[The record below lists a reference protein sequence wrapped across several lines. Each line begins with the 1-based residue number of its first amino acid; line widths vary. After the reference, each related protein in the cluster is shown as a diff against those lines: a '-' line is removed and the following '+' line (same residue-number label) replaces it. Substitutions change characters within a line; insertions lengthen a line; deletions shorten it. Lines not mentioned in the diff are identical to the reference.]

1 MKQAQ
6 NARKQRGRPAQRK
19 GGRSNNNNGNRF
31 DNRSRGN
38 PKQLLEK
45 YKTQARDS
53 LQAGDRVNAEYFLQ
67 FADHYQR
74 LVNEQQNNQNNN
86 QNNQAS
92 GQGGEEKGRQQS
104 RREHGQRN
112 QQNGSGTEELAT
124 KPNNDAGIEGTND
137 TGPQLADVKASPE
150 PKADVA
156 QVNAGADQGKTGDND
171 NKQSAPRPRRR
182 RAVKPKAEESTA
194 TAEPG
199 LTARKSQ
206 GAGTPASDEPV

>member
-74 LVNEQQNNQNNN
+74 LVNEQQSNQASNN
-86 QNNQAS
+86 QNNQAG
-92 GQGGEEKGRQQS
+92 GQGGDDKGGRQN
-104 RREHGQRN
+104 RRERGQRN
-112 QQNGSGTEELAT
+112 QQNG
-124 KPNNDAGIEGTND
+124 AGSEGHAAAVDKAADDSKAEAGSQPEGGETNAEAPVE
-137 TGPQLADVKASPE
+137 T
-150 PKADVA
+150 PKADAVA
-156 QVNAGADQGKTGDND
+156 VVDNGDGEK
-171 NKQSAPRPRRR
+171 KQDAPRPRRR
-182 RAVKPKAEESTA
+182 R
-194 TAEPG
+194 
-199 LTARKSQ
+199 TARPKTE
-206 GAGTPASDEPV
+206 AVAA

>member
-74 LVNEQQNNQNNN
+74 LVNEQQNNQGNNN
-86 QNNQAS
+86 QNNQA
-92 GQGGEEKGRQQS
+92 GVQGGDDKGGRQN
-104 RREHGQRN
+104 RRERGQRN
-112 QQNGSGTEELAT
+112 QQN
-124 KPNNDAGIEGTND
+124 D
-137 TGPQLADVKASPE
+137 TGSEGHIAAHDKTATESNTEAGNQSDGGEVSTELPVEAAQPDAAVDIDKGDAEQQAAPPQ
-150 PKADVA
+150 
-156 QVNAGADQGKTGDND
+156 
-171 NKQSAPRPRRR
+171 RRR
-182 RAVKPKAEESTA
+182 RAAKPKTEAVAAE
-194 TAEPG
+194 
-199 LTARKSQ
+199 LTENQDKAAS
-206 GAGTPASDEPV
+206 AGDKPA

>member
-19 GGRSNNNNGNRF
+19 GGRSNNNNNGNRF

-74 LVNEQQNNQNNN
+74 LVNEQQNNQNN
-86 QNNQAS
+86 QNNQAG
-92 GQGGEEKGRQQS
+92 GQGGDEKPGRQKRNNRGRQD
-104 RREHGQRN
+104 QRN
-112 QQNGSGTEELAT
+112 GPATEEQAAKPQEAAT
-124 KPNNDAGIEGTND
+124 DAVSETSADEKPVVAEKANTDVE
-137 TGPQLADVKASPE
+137 TGED
-150 PKADVA
+150 
-156 QVNAGADQGKTGDND
+156 NAKDENT
-171 NKQSAPRPRRR
+171 RPRRR
-182 RAVKPKAEESTA
+182 RVAKPKSEDNT
-194 TAEPG
+194 
-199 LTARKSQ
+199 
-206 GAGTPASDEPV
+206 ASDASPMTPDSAPVAAAAVDEPA